1 MVFELVSRYFLS
13 VSVVRRA
20 SKSCFFSQ
28 ISFSPLKR
36 RAIFTRPAC
45 PGLAHISANQFKS
58 AFISVEIL
66 VVATLRCASVVDFG
80 FWLLLCGI
88 RGIQ

>member
-1 MVFELVSRYFLS
+1 
-13 VSVVRRA
+13 
-20 SKSCFFSQ
+20 
-28 ISFSPLKR
+28 
-36 RAIFTRPAC
+36 
-45 PGLAHISANQFKS
+45 
-58 AFISVEIL
+58 L